1 MSTRTFDNKRKVKP
15 LNLIDVDAAF
25 KSWWDDKLSISLG
38 DTQGN
43 RQKVPVRMIAPER
56 WSLAREEGIR
66 NQEGTLALPIIV
78 IARTGEGEGNEGSY
92 GRIFADTKQDHVY
105 YKEVND
111 KSSLI
116 KELNDARVKNIDPS
130 LPIYEVY
137 THKAPDHYTL
147 TYQVSI
153 WTATMEDMNI
163 CLQKIG
169 QELDFKSVKS
179 FKFTTPDNFYFIGF
193 QESIEDD
200 SNTSDF
206 TGKERIVRRIIT
218 FKVPGYIMPQSD
230 QKRDTFRRYF
240 SQTKLV
246 FKEEV
251 ALTNQE
257 YKKLTG
263 K

>member
-1 MSTRTFDNKRKVKP
+1 MPTRTFDNKRKVKP
-15 LNLIDVDAAF
+15 LNLIDVDVAF
-25 KSWWDDKLSISLG
+25 KTWWDVKLNIALS

-43 RQKVPVRMIAPER
+43 RQKIPVGLIAPER
-56 WSLAREEGIR
+56 WSLARQEGIR
-66 NQEGTLALPIIV
+66 SQDGTLALPIIV
-78 IARTGEGEGNEGSY
+78 VARTDEGEGNEGPY
-92 GRIFADTKQDHVY
+92 GRIFADIKQDHVY

-137 THKAPDHYTL
+137 THKAPDHYVL

-153 WTATMEDMNI
+153 WTPTMEDMNV
-163 CLQKIG
+163 CLEKIG
-169 QELDFKSVKS
+169 QELDYKSVKS
-179 FKFTTPDNFYFIGF
+179 FQFTTPDNFYFIAF
-193 QESIEDD
+193 QESIEDE

-206 TGKERIVRRIIT
+206 TGKERIVRRIFN
-218 FKVPGYIMPQSD
+218 FKVPAYIMPQSD

-251 ALTNQE
+251 AMTNQE